1 MFKLM
6 KTGVLSLF
14 LLAGCSTLTVKTD
27 YEPQYDFSALKT
39 YAWLEGEAPSNDIR
53 VNNSLIIN
61 RVVDAVNN
69 DLQSKGYQLVEKDKA
84 DFYVNWFGGIEN
96 KIRRETINH
105 YYGGMGYGY
114 GAWGYGGYWP
124 GYSQTYDVEYQEGS
138 LIIDIADSK
147 DKQLIWRGTGQDYV
161 EDNET
166 PEKITAGINQT
177 VTKILGTFPPKPKAA
192 EPAK

>member
-1 MFKLM
+1 MIKLINS
-6 KTGVLSLF
+6 GVLSLF

-27 YEPQYDFSALKT
+27 YEPEYDFTALKT

-61 RVVDAVNN
+61 RVVAAVDA
-69 DLQSKGYQLVEKDKA
+69 DLQSKGYKLVGKDKA

-96 KIRRETINH
+96 KIRRETINT

-124 GYSQTYDVEYQEGS
+124 GYSQTYDVEYQEGT

-161 EDNET
+161 DDGDT
-166 PEKITAGINQT
+166 PEKITASINQT
-177 VTKILGTFPPKPKAA
+177 VTKILSGFPPGSKATKSA
-192 EPAK
+192 Q